1 MSIRPCGMIE
11 DTRGADQSS
20 FEVMM
25 VNEEIKNRIRLSVAA
40 YAYEYKD
47 DPVMSDAEFDELS
60 QKINPTEKTGNRKL
74 DNFFK
79 KHFQP
84 DTGMWVR
91 RHPEKNK
98 LDYIYRNY
106 YDTNS
111 TLCGVQ
117 G

>member
-1 MSIRPCGMIE
+1 MI
-11 DTRGADQSS
+11 
-20 FEVMM
+20 
-25 VNEEIKNRIRLSVAA
+25 NEEIKNRIRISVAA

-47 DPVMSDAEFDELS
+47 DPVMSDAEFDSLS
-60 QKINPTEKTGNRKL
+60 QKINPNEKTGNRKL

-91 RHPEKNK
+91 HHPEKNK

-106 YDTNS
+106 YDKNS
-111 TLCGVQ
+111 TLCRNG
-117 G
+117 